1 MSCYLYILYVCICY
15 IYIYACVCACIQYN
29 FYILLERKTFDF
41 FFRHQNFTNSHS
53 YCFFINQVNLF
64 WIHNCDGNQVTMYF
78 YFSLAPLNLWLSLLS
93 SFLTYQYIPIPV
105 KYGLK
110 VTTSLF
116 WDLRG
121 CPALSQA
128 LRSIQTPIVPLH
140 SFT

>member
-1 MSCYLYILYVCICY
+1 MCAYV
-15 IYIYACVCACIQYN
+15 IYAYMHVCVHVFNITST
-29 FYILLERKTFDF
+29 FYSRGRHLIF